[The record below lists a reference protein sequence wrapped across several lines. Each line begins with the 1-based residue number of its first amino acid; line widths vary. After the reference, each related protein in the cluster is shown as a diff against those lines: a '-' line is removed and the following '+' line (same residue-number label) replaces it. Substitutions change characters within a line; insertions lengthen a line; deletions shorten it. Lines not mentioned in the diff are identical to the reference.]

1 MHRGIKRLGGFFVV
15 VTLVLVINLSYLQV
29 WGQKDLMENPA
40 NTRRLVEEYSIA
52 RGRVYTSDDVVLA
65 ESEETEG
72 PFRYLRRY
80 PAGSLFAHVLGYD
93 SPQFGRTGLE
103 DQYNDYLLGRK
114 PARGWVQEM
123 TAALQEGN
131 DLYLTLDSRVQEA
144 AASALGP
151 RKGAVV
157 AINPKTG
164 AVLALYSWPTFD
176 PNALVSRE
184 KGEGGTSPAEASME
198 AYSKDAGSPLLSR
211 ATMGLYAPG
220 SSFKVVTAAAALDEG
235 LPASTSF
242 DCPGTWSVGGSRVT
256 NYGNPPRSF
265 GSIAMET
272 ALTYSVNTYF
282 AQLAVRMGA
291 EALVDCAERF
301 GINDRPPLD
310 LPAVSTST
318 IPSPGEMDTVS
329 LAWTGVGQGELL
341 LTPLQL
347 CLAGCAVANGG
358 KIMAPHLLKEVRRG
372 PEILERYE
380 ASVWRSPIKA
390 ETATE
395 VLQMM
400 VEVVEKGTGT
410 QAAISGVTVAGKTG
424 TAEVEGKP
432 PHAWFLG
439 IAPAGNPSVVVA
451 VVVENGGSG
460 GAAAAPVAREVMKAA
475 LK

>member
-29 WGQKDLMENPA
+29 WGQKGLMENPA

-52 RGRVYTSDDVVLA
+52 RGRVYTSDDVMLA

-72 PFRYLRRY
+72 PFRYRRRY
-80 PAGSLFAHVLGYD
+80 PAGGLFAHVLGYD

-123 TAALQEGN
+123 TAVLQEGN

-176 PNALVSRE
+176 PNALVGRE
-184 KGEGGTSPAEASME
+184 KGEGGASSAEASME
-198 AYSKDAGSPLLSR
+198 AYSTDANSPLLSR

-235 LPASTSF
+235 LPASTAF
-242 DCPGTWSVGGSRVT
+242 DCPGVWSVGGSRVT

-272 ALTYSVNTYF
+272 ALAYSVNTYF

-291 EALVDCAERF
+291 EALVDCAERL

-310 LPAVSTST
+310 HPAVSTST
-318 IPSPGEMDTVS
+318 IPSPGEMDAVS

-358 KIMAPHLLKEVRRG
+358 KIMVPHLLKEVRRG
-372 PEILERYE
+372 AEILERYE

-390 ETATE
+390 ETAGE
-395 VLQMM
+395 VLRMM

-451 VVVENGGSG
+451 VVIENGGSG
-460 GAAAAPVAREVMKAA
+460 GAAAAPVAREVLKAA